1 MIGHH
6 GVCILPGSL
15 EYGKRVLVDMGEE
28 VFAYVLMNRGVEN
41 IFVVATCLYFIM
53 WSHRSNRGDLLN
65 RCHFSAKVV
74 C

>member
-41 IFVVATCLYFIM
+41 IFVVSTCLYFIM
-53 WSHRSNRGDLLN
+53 
-65 RCHFSAKVV
+65 
-74 C
+74 